1 MGQIAAPLVGS
12 YDGRLVL
19 LSIFIAISASYVA
32 LDLGGRVT
40 AARGRMRS
48 AWLAGGAA
56 AMGLGVWSM
65 HYTGMAAASFVAK
78 T

>member
-1 MGQIAAPLVGS
+1 MGQIAAPLVAS